1 MMIQKL
7 VCVNYMPNKPKT
19 KEDKIT
25 FIMSYRHDE
34 IKNNDTFFKHLFK
47 EYSKMDNDELDI
59 EFNYYFNI
67 DKKI

>member
-1 MMIQKL
+1 
-7 VCVNYMPNKPKT
+7 MPNKPKT

-47 EYSKMDNDELDI
+47 EYSKWIMMN
-59 EFNYYFNI
+59 
-67 DKKI
+67 

>member
-1 MMIQKL
+1 MITF
-7 VCVNYMPNKPKT
+7 MSNKPKT

>member
-1 MMIQKL
+1 
-7 VCVNYMPNKPKT
+7 
-19 KEDKIT
+19 
-25 FIMSYRHDE
+25 MSYRHDE